1 MFFMENTNNDN
12 LQGLLTIQEVSNLV
26 GASEQEI
33 IRLIMI
39 KELKAIKIGK
49 TIRISEIEF
58 EMFSKKLC
66 DVAGSYNTPAASQE
80 VLKERVLYTA
90 EQVAKILQ
98 LSVNNVWL
106 LLQEGTLKGFKIR
119 DGRSS
124 WRIPEESLK
133 EFIESRSGLNA
144 VY

>member
-1 MFFMENTNNDN
+1 MFFMENTKNDN

-66 DVAGSYNTPAASQE
+66 DVAGSYNTLAASQE

>member
-66 DVAGSYNTPAASQE
+66 DVAGSYNTLTASQE